1 MRRGLA
7 LRMDFRIQLMVW
19 INKNPQPYLNGRGW
33 WGIVQNR
40 FLKISSELEPYDLS
54 QELK

>member
-33 WGIVQNR
+33 WGNVQDR
-40 FLKISSELEPYDLS
+40 LLKVSSELEPCDLS